1 MTWVCCRTRRS
12 RARNTRAAA
21 WACSLLGATKRIVG
35 RWAASQ
41 IASASVALFFCRLTN
56 GLTYAGGISRTACPS
71 MPISRVAR
79 PGLLK
84 RLHVTA
90 GEGGWHG
97 FARARSGPGGLGGGG
112 LGGGGGAGA
121 GRGGG

>member
-1 MTWVCCRTRRS
+1 MTWVRCRTRRS

-21 WACSLLGATKRIVG
+21 WACSLLGATKRMVG

-71 MPISRVAR
+71 MPTSRDLAG
-79 PGLLK
+79 PIMGAAAGL
-84 RLHVTA
+84 
-90 GEGGWHG
+90 HG
-97 FARARSGPGGLGGGG
+97 DRAGGLGRQEQAN
-112 LGGGGGAGA
+112 LAPPQPLA
-121 GRGGG
+121 EHNSS